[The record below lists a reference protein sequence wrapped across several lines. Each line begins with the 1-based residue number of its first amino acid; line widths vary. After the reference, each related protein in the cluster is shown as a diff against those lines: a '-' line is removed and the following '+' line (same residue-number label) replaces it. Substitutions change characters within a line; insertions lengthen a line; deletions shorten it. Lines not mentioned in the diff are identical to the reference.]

1 MRATSVE
8 EGRSAV
14 RIVEH
19 VRIERPA
26 EEVWAVVADLETHL
40 AWRPALVEFRQVS
53 DGPLG
58 VGSRIRE
65 VLRWRKR
72 ELVLDD
78 VVTSFDPPHRFGIR
92 GGWKAAD
99 FELDLILEPA
109 GNATLVTFDWPLYPK
124 SALLRIVAPLLKRP
138 MRRATAEEASLLKA
152 YVEGKTSTAG

>member
-1 MRATSVE
+1 M
-8 EGRSAV
+8 

-26 EEVWAVVADLETHL
+26 EQVWAVVANLETHL

-53 DGPLG
+53 DGPLE

-65 VLRWRKR
+65 VLRWRGR
-72 ELVLDD
+72 EIVLVD
-78 VVTSFDPPHRFGIR
+78 VVTAFDPPRHFGIR

-99 FELDLILEPA
+99 FELDLLLEPT
-109 GNATLVTFDWPLYPK
+109 GEETLVTFDWPLYPK
-124 SALLRIVAPLLKRP
+124 SWLLRLVAPLLGRP

-152 YVEGKTSTAG
+152 YVEGERDRAG